1 MLSSL
6 RVLAP
11 TPIQTCAIT
20 SPKFVVQ
27 EGARSKACP
36 WKGVERDREVDLQHH
51 VEEREMRTNR
61 DVEEPAVL
69 LLTGTCGS
77 GKSTLAGLLAEEKGW
92 TRVSEDEVWDR
103 LFHRDRGRIGSDEHR
118 EKRWRVRSEVVA
130 CAAEARSR
138 GPRVVIDGT
147 VHEGTADSWDDYDA
161 LFRRAGLTCVVRVLH
176 PRLAVAI
183 ERDAG
188 RPGWNAGARSVE
200 SLWRKFWGI
209 RFGPAAF
216 LDTSDEPQRSR
227 CDEYWRASS
236 EPTGPPPESHRCR
249 IETTPPWRGPP
260 KHRKRSEGT
269 HVNGGGPLAG
279 RDRPPAA
286 EL

>member
-1 MLSSL
+1 
-6 RVLAP
+6 
-11 TPIQTCAIT
+11 
-20 SPKFVVQ
+20 
-27 EGARSKACP
+27 
-36 WKGVERDREVDLQHH
+36 
-51 VEEREMRTNR
+51 MRTNR

-216 LDTSDEPQRSR
+216 LDTSDEPPAESMRRVLESLIGADRTAARKPPVSDRNDPAMASTAETPQTVRRNSR
-227 CDEYWRASS
+227 ERWGAA
-236 EPTGPPPESHRCR
+236 
-249 IETTPPWRGPP
+249 
-260 KHRKRSEGT
+260 
-269 HVNGGGPLAG
+269 GGPRPTAG
-279 RDRPPAA
+279 CRAVTAR
-286 EL
+286 